1 MIYTSKV
8 NTVVNG
14 ESFKLPDGVTMNKY
28 TVTFANGHNPN
39 VYSPKELTFNEGDEV
54 EYDLDQN
61 KNKAK
66 ILKTKIGQIPDNSA
80 VKPTASK
87 NNYSNPKDDV
97 QRYIIRQ
104 SSLNRATDL
113 FAGKEINTTEIINLA
128 RTFENY
134 VFNG

>member
-8 NTVVNG
+8 NTVVKG
-14 ESFKLPDGVTMNKY
+14 ESFRLPDGVTMNKY

-39 VYSPKELTFNEGDEV
+39 VYSHKELTFNEGDEV

-66 ILKTKIGQIPDNSA
+66 ILGKKSSVAPPAT
-80 VKPTASK
+80 K
-87 NNYSNPKDDV
+87 NNYSNPKDYV
-97 QRYIIRQ
+97 QKYIIRQ

-113 FAGKEINTTEIINLA
+113 YAGKEINTTEIINLA

>member
-8 NTVVNG
+8 KTVVKG
-14 ESFKLPDGVTMNKY
+14 ESFRLPDGVTMNKY

-39 VYSPKELTFNEGDEV
+39 VYSPKELTFSEGDEV

-66 ILKTKIGQIPDNSA
+66 ILGKKSSVAPPAT
-80 VKPTASK
+80 K

-97 QRYIIRQ
+97 QKYIIRQ

-113 FAGKEINTTEIINLA
+113 YAGKEINTTEIINLA

>member
-8 NTVVNG
+8 NTVVKG
-14 ESFKLPDGVTMNKY
+14 ESFRLPDGVTMNKY

-39 VYSPKELTFNEGDEV
+39 VYSPKELTFSEGDEV

-66 ILKTKIGQIPDNSA
+66 ILGKKSSVA
-80 VKPTASK
+80 PTAPTPK
-87 NNYSNPKDDV
+87 GNYSNPKDDV

-113 FAGKEINTTEIINLA
+113 YAGKEINTTEIINLA

>member
-8 NTVVNG
+8 NTVVKG
-14 ESFKLPDGVTMNKY
+14 ESFRLPDGVTMNKY

-39 VYSPKELTFNEGDEV
+39 VYSPKELKFSEGDEV

-66 ILKTKIGQIPDNSA
+66 ILMKSSA
-80 VKPTASK
+80 APTTAPK

-97 QRYIIRQ
+97 QKYIIRQ

-113 FAGKEINTTEIINLA
+113 YAGKEINTTEIINLA

>member
-8 NTVVNG
+8 NTVVKG

-39 VYSPKELTFNEGDEV
+39 VYSPKELTFTQGDEV

-66 ILKTKIGQIPDNSA
+66 ILGKKSSVA
-80 VKPTASK
+80 PTAAPAPK
-87 NNYSNPKDDV
+87 GNYSNPKDDV

-113 FAGKEINTTEIINLA
+113 YAGKEINTTEIINLA

>member
-1 MIYTSKV
+1 MKYTSKV
-8 NTVVNG
+8 NTVVKG

-66 ILKTKIGQIPDNSA
+66 ILGKKSSVA
-80 VKPTASK
+80 PTAPPAPK
-87 NNYSNPKDDV
+87 GNYSNPKDDV

-113 FAGKEINTTEIINLA
+113 YAGKEINTTEIINLA

>member
-1 MIYTSKV
+1 MKYTSKV
-8 NTVVNG
+8 NTIVKG

-39 VYSPKELTFNEGDEV
+39 VFSPKELTFKEGDEV

-66 ILKTKIGQIPDNSA
+66 IL
-80 VKPTASK
+80 SK
-87 NNYSNPKDDV
+87 KQETSKANYSNPKDDV
-97 QRYIIRQ
+97 QKYIIRQ

-113 FAGKEINTTEIINLA
+113 YAGKEINTTEIINLA

-134 VFNG
+134 VYNG

>member
-1 MIYTSKV
+1 MKYTSKV
-8 NTVVNG
+8 NTVVKG

-39 VYSPKELTFNEGDEV
+39 VYSPKELTFSEGDEV

-66 ILKTKIGQIPDNSA
+66 ILGKKSSA
-80 VKPTASK
+80 APTTAPTPK
-87 NNYSNPKDDV
+87 NYSNPKDDV

-113 FAGKEINTTEIINLA
+113 CSGKEINTTEIINLA

>member
-8 NTVVNG
+8 KTVVKG
-14 ESFKLPDGVTMNKY
+14 ESFRLPDGVTMNKY

-39 VYSPKELTFNEGDEV
+39 VYSPKELAFSVGDEV

-66 ILKTKIGQIPDNSA
+66 ILGKKSSVAPAT
-80 VKPTASK
+80 K

-97 QRYIIRQ
+97 QKYIIRQ

-113 FAGKEINTTEIINLA
+113 YAGKEINTTEIINLA

>member
-8 NTVVNG
+8 NTVVKG
-14 ESFKLPDGVTMNKY
+14 ESFRLPDGVTMNKY

-66 ILKTKIGQIPDNSA
+66 ILGKKSSVTTTEPAPKG
-80 VKPTASK
+80 
-87 NNYSNPKDDV
+87 NYSNPKDDV

>member
-8 NTVVNG
+8 NTVVKG
-14 ESFKLPDGVTMNKY
+14 ESFRLPDGVTMNKY

-39 VYSPKELTFNEGDEV
+39 VYSPKELTFSEGDEV

-66 ILKTKIGQIPDNSA
+66 ILMKSSVAPTTAPATKG
-80 VKPTASK
+80 
-87 NNYSNPKDDV
+87 NYSNPKDDV
-97 QRYIIRQ
+97 QKYIIRQ

-113 FAGKEINTTEIINLA
+113 YAGKEINTTEIINLA

>member
-8 NTVVNG
+8 NTVVKG

-39 VYSPKELTFNEGDEV
+39 VYSPKELTFSEGDEV

-66 ILKTKIGQIPDNSA
+66 ILGNKRSVATTEPAPKG
-80 VKPTASK
+80 
-87 NNYSNPKDDV
+87 NYSNPKDDV

-113 FAGKEINTTEIINLA
+113 YAGKEINTTEIINLA

>member
-1 MIYTSKV
+1 MIMKQTSIIA
-8 NTVVNG
+8 
-14 ESFKLPDGVTMNKY
+14 KLYQQETFPTKEGDTMIRYSVTTANGVTGNFYRVGQLK
-28 TVTFANGHNPN
+28 F
-39 VYSPKELTFNEGDEV
+39 KEGDEV
-54 EYDLDQN
+54 EYDYDAN
-61 KNKAK
+61 KKKFVK
-66 ILKTKIGQIPDNSA
+66 INPTKTEVFTQP
-80 VKPTASK
+80 K

-113 FAGKEINTTEIINLA
+113 YAGKEINTTEIINLA

>member
-1 MIYTSKV
+1 MKYTSKV
-8 NTVVNG
+8 NTVVKG

-66 ILKTKIGQIPDNSA
+66 ILGKKSSVA
-80 VKPTASK
+80 PTAK
-87 NNYSNPKDDV
+87 NYSNPKDDV

-113 FAGKEINTTEIINLA
+113 YAGKEINTNEIINLA

-134 VFNG
+134 VSNG